1 MTRLMDNSRHNK
13 HHFLNID
20 TKIMAVREKQSV
32 VIDSH
37 CHFDFAPFS
46 DDPAQAWAQAQQAGV
61 KALVIPTVGSSNWQ
75 TVATLCQ
82 QFTGL
87 YYGLGIHPFFS
98 HQHSVN
104 VVAELACQLTQ
115 AKDDERCVAVGECGL
130 DFAVADVNQDQQQ
143 QWLQAQLQLAN
154 EYDLPVILHCRKAFP
169 ELLKLLRQQPPKMG
183 GVYHGFS
190 GSYQQA
196 TQLVDLGIKIGVGG
210 TITYSRAQKTR
221 ATLAKLPLS
230 TLLLETDAP
239 DMPIF
244 GYQGQPNRPER
255 LVDIVTILADIR
267 GDTYAQIAQ
276 ATTLTCTE
284 LFQIKV

>member
-1 MTRLMDNSRHNK
+1 MTRLMVNSRHNM
-13 HHFLNID
+13 HHLLNIE
-20 TKIMAVREKQSV
+20 TQIMAVTTKQPV

-37 CHFDFAPFS
+37 CHFDFAPFAA
-46 DDPAQAWAQAQQAGV
+46 DPALAWTQAQQVGV
-61 KALVIPTVGSSNWQ
+61 KAMVIPTVGSSNWH

-82 QFTGL
+82 QFSGL

-104 VVAELACQLTQ
+104 VVAELACLLTS
-115 AKDDERCVAVGECGL
+115 AKNDEQCVAVGECGL
-130 DFAVADVNQDQQQ
+130 DFAVANVNRDQQL

-154 EYDLPVILHCRKAFP
+154 EHDLPVILHCRKAFA
-169 ELLKLLRQQPPKMG
+169 ELVTLLRQQPPKMG

-196 TQLVDLGIKIGVGG
+196 MQLIDLGIKIGVGG

-221 ATLAKLPLS
+221 ATIAKLPLS
-230 TLLLETDAP
+230 ALLLETDAP
-239 DMPIF
+239 DMPVS

-255 LVDIVTILADIR
+255 LVDIVTTLADIR

>member
-1 MTRLMDNSRHNK
+1 MLIFVILAIISALIETHSMSIVTSD
-13 HHFLNID
+13 
-20 TKIMAVREKQSV
+20 SV
-32 VIDSH
+32 IIDSH

-46 DDPAQAWAQAQQAGV
+46 NNPAQAWIQAQQAGV
-61 KALVIPTVGSSNWQ
+61 KAIIIPTVGGSNWQ
-75 TVATLCQ
+75 PVIELCR
-82 QFTGL
+82 QFSGL

-98 HQHSVN
+98 RQHSID
-104 VVAELACQLTQ
+104 VVDELTRQLTK
-115 AKDDERCVAVGECGL
+115 ANNDDRCVAVGECGL
-130 DFAVADVNQDQQQ
+130 DFAVADVNRDQQL

-154 EYDLPVILHCRKAFP
+154 KYDLPVILHCRKAFP
-169 ELLKLLRQQPPKMG
+169 ELLKLLRQHPPKMG

-196 TQLVDLGIKIGVGG
+196 TQLIDLGIKIGIGG

-221 ATLAKLPLS
+221 ATIAKLPLS

-239 DMPIF
+239 DMPVF

-255 LVDIVTILADIR
+255 LVDIVTVLADIR

-284 LFQIKV
+284 LFQINV

>member
-1 MTRLMDNSRHNK
+1 MPCLMANSRHNSD
-13 HHFLNID
+13 HLLNIE
-20 TKIMAVREKQSV
+20 TQIMTVIVKQPL

-37 CHFDFAPFS
+37 CHFDFAPFAA
-46 DDPAQAWAQAQQAGV
+46 DPALAWTQAQQVGV
-61 KALVIPTVGSSNWQ
+61 KAMVIPTVGSQNWH

-82 QFTGL
+82 QFSGL

-98 HQHSVN
+98 HQHSAD
-104 VVAELACQLTQ
+104 VVAALTHQLTN
-115 AKDDERCVAVGECGL
+115 AKNDERCVAIGECGL
-130 DFAVADVNQDQQQ
+130 DFAVADVNRDQQL
-143 QWLQAQLQLAN
+143 QWLQAQFQLAN
-154 EYDLPVILHCRKAFP
+154 EYHLPVMLHCRKAFP
-169 ELLKLLRQQPPKMG
+169 ELLKLLRQQPLKMG

-210 TITYSRAQKTR
+210 TITYRRAQKTR
-221 ATLAKLPLS
+221 DTVAKLPLS
-230 TLLLETDAP
+230 ALLLETDAP
-239 DMPIF
+239 DMPVS

-255 LVDIVTILADIR
+255 LVDIVTVLADIR

-284 LFQIKV
+284 LFQIKL